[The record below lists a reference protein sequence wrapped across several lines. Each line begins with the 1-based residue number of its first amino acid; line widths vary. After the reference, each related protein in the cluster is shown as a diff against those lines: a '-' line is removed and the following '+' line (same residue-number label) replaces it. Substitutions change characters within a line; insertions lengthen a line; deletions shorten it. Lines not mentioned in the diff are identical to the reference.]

1 MPNLWIVAVDLVAV
15 LVLTYAVYF
24 RRHRRSEMLLAYI
37 GLNVGVLAVTSVLA
51 TSTVGAGLGLGLFGV
66 LSIIRLR
73 SSELAQEEVAYFFAS
88 LALGLIAGLQ
98 PDPWWIAPLFSAAL
112 ILVMLL
118 VDSNPKTAGYRRQ
131 VVTLDTVYP
140 DEVQLTARLEDLLG
154 GTVRRVVVQ
163 ETDLVRDMQRV
174 DVRYVVE
181 TGGAR
186 RSSLPGTP
194 VLASTLPAR
203 TSHDGHGPGAL
214 AAQVPES
221 LRPAV
226 RRAGHAAQVVPA
238 QDLDA
243 RAAADATSRS

>member
-1 MPNLWIVAVDLVAV
+1 MPNLWIVAVDLVAI

-140 DEVQLTARLEDLLG
+140 DETQLTARLEDLLG
-154 GTVRRVVVQ
+154 GTVRRVVIQ
-163 ETDLVRDMQRV
+163 ETDLVRDLQRV
-174 DVRYVVE
+174 DVRYVVRPTGTTRSPLLVSPLPAPRAVQVP
-181 TGGAR
+181 TGGAA
-186 RSSLPGTP
+186 PYA
-194 VLASTLPAR
+194 V
-203 TSHDGHGPGAL
+203 D
-214 AAQVPES
+214 VPES
-221 LRPAV
+221 LRPSA
-226 RRAGHAAQVVPA
+226 RRAGHA
-238 QDLDA
+238 
-243 RAAADATSRS
+243 TSAPSDHGLVAEHTPDVAVRS

>member
-1 MPNLWIVAVDLVAV
+1 MPNLWIVAVDLVAI

-37 GLNVGVLAVTSVLA
+37 GLNIGVLAVTSVLA

-112 ILVMLL
+112 IVVMLL

-140 DEVQLTARLEDLLG
+140 DETQLTARLEDLLG

-163 ETDLVRDMQRV
+163 ETDLVRDLQRV
-174 DVRYVVE
+174 DVRYVVRP
-181 TGGAR
+181 TGTTH
-186 RSSLPGTP
+186 SPL
-194 VLASTLPAR
+194 LASTLPAR
-203 TSHDGHGPGAL
+203 STADAPSLGAG
-214 AAQVPES
+214 AFASDVPES
-221 LRPAV
+221 LRPAA
-226 RRAGHAAQVVPA
+226 RRAGHTGGASS
-238 QDLDA
+238 DA
-243 RAAADATSRS
+243 RLAADRATDAAVRS

>member
-1 MPNLWIVAVDLVAV
+1 MPNLWIVAVDLVAI

-112 ILVMLL
+112 VLVMLL
-118 VDSNPKTAGYRRQ
+118 VDSNPKTAAYRRQ

-140 DEVQLTARLEDLLG
+140 DETQLTARLEDLLG

-163 ETDLVRDMQRV
+163 ETDLVRDLQRV
-174 DVRYVVE
+174 DVRYVV
-181 TGGAR
+181 GSA
-186 RSSLPGTP
+186 GTP
-194 VLASTLPAR
+194 RSPRLASALPAR
-203 TSHDGHGPGAL
+203 STADVPPLGAG
-214 AAQVPES
+214 AYASEVPES

-226 RRAGHAAQVVPA
+226 RRAGHAAQA
-238 QDLDA
+238 SSDDQ
-243 RAAADATSRS
+243 RAADRTSDATVRS

>member
-1 MPNLWIVAVDLVAV
+1 MPNLWIVAVDLVAI

-98 PDPWWIAPLFSAAL
+98 PDPWWVAPLFSAAL
-112 ILVMLL
+112 VLVMLL
-118 VDSNPKTAGYRRQ
+118 VDSNPKTTGYRRQ

-154 GTVRRVVVQ
+154 GSVRRVVVQ
-163 ETDLVRDMQRV
+163 ETDLVRDLQRV
-174 DVRYVVE
+174 DVRYVVR
-181 TGGAR
+181 AV
-186 RSSLPGTP
+186 GTP
-194 VLASTLPAR
+194 RSPLLASTLPAR
-203 TSHDGHGPGAL
+203 STAGSPALGAG
-214 AAQVPES
+214 AYASEVPES
-221 LRPAV
+221 LRPAA
-226 RRAGHAAQVVPA
+226 RRAGHAAQTQVSS
-238 QDLDA
+238 DA
-243 RAAADATSRS
+243 PRAADRTTDAAVRS